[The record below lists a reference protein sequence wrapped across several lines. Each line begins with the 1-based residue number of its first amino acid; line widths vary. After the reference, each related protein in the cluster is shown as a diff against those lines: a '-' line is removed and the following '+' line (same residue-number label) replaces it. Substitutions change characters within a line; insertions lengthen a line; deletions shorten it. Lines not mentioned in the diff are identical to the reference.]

1 MAASKNKIMSAKEFK
16 VGQILEVTT
25 KNGIH
30 YEKVIQTDNEVVTE
44 TMQEWE
50 DEDICKQG
58 LTDNWQYRVVAD
70 YEIVRAL
77 QFKKRVVLTDA
88 HCICSYDQYGGA
100 TNPKCL
106 LHGNG

>member
-1 MAASKNKIMSAKEFK
+1 MFVAASKNKIMSAKEFK

-50 DEDICKQG
+50 DE
-58 LTDNWQYRVVAD
+58 
-70 YEIVRAL
+70 EI
-77 QFKKRVVLTDA
+77 
-88 HCICSYDQYGGA
+88 S
-100 TNPKCL
+100 
-106 LHGNG
+106 

>member
-1 MAASKNKIMSAKEFK
+1 MSAKEFK

-25 KNGIH
+25 NNGIH